1 MEFNYVTHEALPLE
15 AFKSNIVAY
24 MLGVSAF
31 RYIIQVSQP
40 YLHATEL
47 LNENSALADQDG
59 PPNSSFLVR
68 YPT

>member
-24 MLGVSAF
+24 MLGGSVF
-31 RYIIQVSQP
+31 RYIIQVSQLH
-40 YLHATEL
+40 LHATRL
-47 LNENSALADQDG
+47 PNGNSGLAHQDG
-59 PPNSSFLVR
+59 SFSFCFLVR